1 MDLTVCLLWHMH
13 QPLYL
18 DHEAGEAVLP
28 WVFLHGVKDYYE
40 MARHL
45 EAVEGMRATV
55 NFVPSLL
62 DQLDIYARP
71 GIPAD
76 RFLRH
81 VAMEPS
87 QMDQS
92 ARDFLRDSFFAANQ
106 ERQIL
111 SSPRYA
117 ELFRHAH
124 GRGSNRATPLSPQE
138 LLDLQVW
145 FLLAWCGA
153 WLREE
158 DPLVASLLAK
168 ERGFSSHEKMALL
181 ARMQEVVGEI
191 VPRYRALAEAG
202 RVELSFTP
210 YYHPILPLLC
220 DTNTGQESN
229 AATHLPHHR
238 LRRPDDAVVQVERG
252 LARHADAFGGLPA
265 GCWPAE
271 GGLSQ
276 AGVEILAAAGNRWA
290 AGDESVL
297 FASLGRS
304 PRNDGEVVPD
314 LYCLYAAPGR
324 AAPLTLA
331 FRDHHLSDRIGFTY
345 SRWDSETAVADLID
359 HLQALRRGLRGKA
372 KRPVVN
378 LILDGENAW
387 EFYPDN
393 GRPFLLALYRALAKT
408 DGLVPATLSGALDGG
423 CDRAS
428 LERLHPGSWIHGN
441 FNIWIGHPEKNLA
454 WDWVARAAATL
465 DEATDVGEAKRA
477 KAYEALLAA
486 EGSDWFWWYGDDHYS
501 AHDHLFDHLF
511 RAHLQQV
518 YRALGRPVPDGLHLP
533 IARIRRAQLEMP
545 RGLIHPHLDGK
556 GVRYLDWLSAGR
568 LDLARAS
575 AMHPGDLPFTEL
587 RFGFDEHTLYLQ
599 LAARAPLAALCGDDL
614 ALTFHLEGAAD
625 GAAYR
630 IVLTACRGVAPT
642 LTLTVADGAGDGPR
656 QIGRATLG
664 ELLEVAIPLSPLHL
678 TAGKSLHLS
687 FGLPD
692 QPRLPLDGPVELTVP
707 TAADYRI
714 EAWIA

>member
-1 MDLTVCLLWHMH
+1 MELTVCLLWHMH

-18 DHEAGEAVLP
+18 DEEAGESLLP
-28 WVFLHGVKDYYE
+28 WAFLHGVKDYYE

-55 NFVPSLL
+55 NFVPSLV
-62 DQLDIYARP
+62 DQLERYARP

-76 RFLRH
+76 SFLRH
-81 VAMEPS
+81 VAMDPA
-87 QMDQS
+87 QMDQA
-92 ARDFLRDSFFAANQ
+92 ARDFLRSSFFSANQ

-111 SSPRYA
+111 PSPRYA
-117 ELFRHAH
+117 ELFQRAH
-124 GRGSNRATPLSPQE
+124 GRGSHRATPLSPRD

-168 ERGFSSHEKMALL
+168 GEAFTAEEKMALL
-181 ARMQEVVGEI
+181 GRMQEVVGEV
-191 VPRYRALAEAG
+191 VPRYRALAESG

-220 DTNTGQESN
+220 DTNTGRESN
-229 AATHLPHHR
+229 AATHLPNHR
-238 LRRPDDAVVQVERG
+238 LRRPDDAVAQVERG
-252 LARHADAFGGLPA
+252 QARHAAAFGRPPA

-276 AGVEILAAAGNRWA
+276 GAVEILAGRGCRWA

-297 FASLGRS
+297 LASLGRG
-304 PRNDGEVVPD
+304 PRSSGEVVPE
-314 LYCLYAAPGR
+314 LYRLYTAPGE
-324 AAPLTLA
+324 AAELTLA
-331 FRDHHLSDRIGFTY
+331 FRDHDLSDRIGFTY
-345 SRWDSETAVADLID
+345 SRWEAEAAVADLID
-359 HLQALRRGLRGKA
+359 HLQRLRRELRGSGQ
-372 KRPVVN
+372 RPVVN

-387 EFYPDN
+387 EFYPEN
-393 GRPFLLALYRALAKT
+393 GRPFLLALYQALAET
-408 DGLVPATLSGALDGG
+408 DGLVPQTLSGAIEAG
-423 CDRAS
+423 CDRGE

-454 WDWVARAAATL
+454 WDWLARAAAVL
-465 DEATDVGEAKRA
+465 DEATEVDTAARER
-477 KAYEALLAA
+477 AYEALLAA

-501 AHDHLFDHLF
+501 AHDHIFDHLF
-511 RAHLQQV
+511 RAHLRSL
-518 YRALGRPVPDGLHLP
+518 YRELGRPVPDGLHLP
-533 IARIRRAQLEMP
+533 IARIRRAQLKMP
-545 RGLIHPHLDGK
+545 RGLIHPRLDGK

-587 RFGFDEHTLYLQ
+587 RFGFGTRTLYLQ
-599 LAARAPLAALCGDDL
+599 LAARAPLAELCGEEL
-614 ALTFHLEGAAD
+614 TLTFHLEGASN
-625 GAAYR
+625 GAACR
-630 IVLTACRGVAPT
+630 VVLTARRGALPT
-642 LTLTVADGAGDGPR
+642 LTLEEGPGGR
-656 QIGRATLG
+656 SRKIGRAALDD
-664 ELLEVAIPLSPLHL
+664 LLEVAIPLAPLHL
-678 TAGKSLHLS
+678 EAGETFHLS

-707 TAADYRI
+707 AAADYLV
-714 EAWIA
+714 EAWMA

>member
-18 DHEAGEAVLP
+18 DEEAGESLLP

-62 DQLDIYARP
+62 DQLDLYARP
-71 GIPAD
+71 GLPAD

-81 VAMEPS
+81 VAMDPA
-87 QMDQS
+87 QMDQA
-92 ARDFLRDSFFAANQ
+92 ARDFLRNFFFSANQ
-106 ERQIL
+106 ERQIQP
-111 SSPRYA
+111 SPRYA
-117 ELFRHAH
+117 ELFQRAH
-124 GRGSNRATPLSPQE
+124 GRGSNRATPLSPQD

-168 ERGFSSHEKMALL
+168 DHSFSSDEKMALL

-202 RVELSFTP
+202 KVELSFTP

-220 DTNTGQESN
+220 DTNTGRESN
-229 AATHLPHHR
+229 AATHLPQR
-238 LRRPDDAVVQVERG
+238 RVRRPGDAMVQVERG
-252 LARHADAFGGLPA
+252 LARHADAFGGPPA

-276 AGVEILAAAGNRWA
+276 AGVEILSDAGSHWA

-297 FASLGRS
+297 FASLGRP
-304 PRNDGEVVPD
+304 PRTDGEVTPD
-314 LYCLYAAPGR
+314 LYRLYAAPG
-324 AAPLTLA
+324 AAAELTLA
-331 FRDHHLSDRIGFTY
+331 FRDHNLSDRIGFTY
-345 SRWDSETAVADLID
+345 SRWESEAAVADLIT
-359 HLQALRRGLRGKA
+359 HLQTLREGLKGKA
-372 KRPVVN
+372 KQPVVN

-393 GRPFLLALYRALAKT
+393 GRPFLLALYRALAET
-408 DGLVPATLSGALDGG
+408 DGLVPATLSGAIDAG
-423 CDRAS
+423 CDRGT
-428 LERLHPGSWIHGN
+428 LDHLHPGSWIHGN

-454 WDWVARAAATL
+454 WDWVARAAATF
-465 DEATDVGEAKRA
+465 DEATDVDDGARA
-477 KAYEALLAA
+477 KAYEGLLAA

-511 RAHLQQV
+511 RAHLRHV

-545 RGLIHPHLDGK
+545 RGLVHPHLDGK

-587 RFGFDEHTLYLQ
+587 RFGFDERTLYLQ
-599 LAARAPLAALCGDDL
+599 LAARSPLAELCGDHL
-614 ALTFHLEGAAD
+614 TLTFHLEGAAD
-625 GAAYR
+625 GATCR
-630 IVLTACRGVAPT
+630 VTLTARREVAPT
-642 LTLTVADGAGDGPR
+642 LTLEGRAGGGSR
-656 QIGRATLG
+656 HIGRAALDD
-664 ELLEVAIPLSPLHL
+664 LLEVAIPLAPLHL
-678 TAGKSLHLS
+678 TAGKSFHLS

-707 TAADYRI
+707 AAADYLV
-714 EAWIA
+714 EAWMA